1 MLKNEAIQAV
11 EENISVFFFK
21 FGVGKGFLTL
31 TQNPEAIKKELINLT
46 TKKKTFKNSVQ
57 PKTPQAK
64 LDKCQSAR
72 KYLQHIHRQNAI
84 SLNTQRL
91 IKNEG
96 EKDQSSY
103 RKIHKKPNI

>member
-46 TKKKTFKNSVQ
+46 TKKKHLKIVYSPKHHKQSWTNAKVQ
-57 PKTPQAK
+57 ENICNIDTDKTQYP
-64 LDKCQSAR
+64 
-72 KYLQHIHRQNAI
+72 
-84 SLNTQRL
+84 
-91 IKNEG
+91 
-96 EKDQSSY
+96 
-103 RKIHKKPNI
+103 